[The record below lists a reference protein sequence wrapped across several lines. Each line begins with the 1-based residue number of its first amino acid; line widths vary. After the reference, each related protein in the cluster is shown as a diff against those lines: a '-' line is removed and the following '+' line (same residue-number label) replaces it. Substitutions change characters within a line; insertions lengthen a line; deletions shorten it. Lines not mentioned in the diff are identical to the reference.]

1 MVEVNKLVK
10 FHTSQGIKGGTVLG
24 TTSEGKLAIKD
35 LDDQQ
40 WAVSQDKVEVIP
52 FQRKTPPSEMMIK
65 RLRKELELLNTKSES
80 KEADAANGAAIDAV
94 HEKDVLIHQLTEEN
108 QKIKAKL
115 RNYEKV
121 LKAYGEII
129 TIKLISPGDSI
140 DSVAE
145 LVKLVNELVTE

>member
-10 FHTSQGIKGGTVLG
+10 FHTSQGLKGGTVLG
-24 TTSEGKLAIKD
+24 TTAEGKIAIKD
-35 LDDQQ
+35 LDGQQ

-80 KEADAANGAAIDAV
+80 KEADAAYDAAVDTLRQ
-94 HEKDVLIHQLTEEN
+94 KDLVIKQLTEEN
-108 QKIKAKL
+108 QQIKAKL
-115 RNYEKV
+115 HKYEKV

-129 TIKLISPGDSI
+129 TIKLINPSDNI